1 MKRRKNIFLYFFTEL
16 KNLPSLLFLSTNIT
30 LSTLLILAVCRKL
43 GQRLMQSHVKHGL
56 LRNCFLPC
64 HATLR
69 EKLRDISKNE
79 WAWSLCGSEHRSA
92 ESEGLRLD
100 SSGGT
105 QNFLFFPRSSFFNL
119 SLLQYYLG
127 KELRFFLSASLK
139 KTSQGSVL
147 SWDLPLSL
155 F

>member
-1 MKRRKNIFLYFFTEL
+1 MNFVID
-16 KNLPSLLFLSTNIT
+16 
-30 LSTLLILAVCRKL
+30 LAVESLWLRASER
-43 GQRLMQSHVKHGL
+43 GIRRFEARFLM
-56 LRNCFLPC
+56 
-64 HATLR
+64 
-69 EKLRDISKNE
+69 
-79 WAWSLCGSEHRSA
+79 
-92 ESEGLRLD
+92 
-100 SSGGT
+100 GT

>member
-1 MKRRKNIFLYFFTEL
+1 MQDACHMNFVID
-16 KNLPSLLFLSTNIT
+16 
-30 LSTLLILAVCRKL
+30 LAVESLWLRASER
-43 GQRLMQSHVKHGL
+43 GIRRFEARFLM
-56 LRNCFLPC
+56 
-64 HATLR
+64 
-69 EKLRDISKNE
+69 
-79 WAWSLCGSEHRSA
+79 
-92 ESEGLRLD
+92 
-100 SSGGT
+100 GT

-147 SWDLPLSL
+147 SLDLPLSL

>member
-1 MKRRKNIFLYFFTEL
+1 MGR
-16 KNLPSLLFLSTNIT
+16 
-30 LSTLLILAVCRKL
+30 
-43 GQRLMQSHVKHGL
+43 
-56 LRNCFLPC
+56 
-64 HATLR
+64 
-69 EKLRDISKNE
+69 
-79 WAWSLCGSEHRSA
+79 
-92 ESEGLRLD
+92 
-100 SSGGT
+100 T

-147 SWDLPLSL
+147 SLDLPLSL